1 MAASGMEK
9 EPFIHEEQEAG
20 ASSLPKTRRRLLMVL
35 GIIVTVMFFR
45 HPAALSGAAGCFLF
59 KGPKR

>member
-1 MAASGMEK
+1 MIAPGMEK

-20 ASSLPKTRRRLLMVL
+20 TSSLPKTGRRLLMAL
-35 GIIVTVMFFR
+35 GIIVSVMFFR